1 MYCYWL
7 SQNLWFIDAHDR
19 ARGARPR
26 VGRRRPRRQVT
37 RISIIR
43 NRDAWPPAPRPR
55 VRHPAARPRP
65 VGPRRVRVISFI
77 SGYRWDPGN
86 RTHSTFRLRNTQ
98 VVLPKSSTRQ
108 EGHHKN
114 KRPPCQSRLKVGVT
128 RIARTQVASAS
139 PPCPAVDCVPWQP
152 SRRRPR
158 TGSTQSRCRASAC
171 PASQSRRT

>member
-1 MYCYWL
+1 MNKRASSSLSSSSLSSSLFSTMSFMIAFCRRKTASRIDGLYLFVVVMYFGGMYWL
-7 SQNLWFIDAHDR
+7 SQNLWLELTSVLD
-19 ARGARPR
+19 
-26 VGRRRPRRQVT
+26 
-37 RISIIR
+37 SIIR

-114 KRPPCQSRLKVGVT
+114 KRPPCQSR
-128 RIARTQVASAS
+128 RHPDCADASCICIA
-139 PPCPAVDCVPWQP
+139 PLP
-152 SRRRPR
+152 RR
-158 TGSTQSRCRASAC
+158 
-171 PASQSRRT
+171 